1 MDGKGGKRK
10 GKNMKSNQFLFSRR
24 ATATMFRGRV
34 ACTACRLWRFQM
46 PRVRYTFARVCTCVF
61 SMGARVAYLKQ
72 GARMEYK
79 VLWKTGIK
87 KKKKEKERKKEE
99 GGVQHGCAREEL
111 IKQREG
117 NVTWFGR
124 EEKGGW
130 MCLSLVHGYNSVPT
144 GCKPRPLSFQRD
156 RERAYDFYSALFLGT
171 HPLFLQPGHELSL
184 NRNN

>member
-1 MDGKGGKRK
+1 
-10 GKNMKSNQFLFSRR
+10 
-24 ATATMFRGRV
+24 
-34 ACTACRLWRFQM
+34 
-46 PRVRYTFARVCTCVF
+46 
-61 SMGARVAYLKQ
+61 MGARVAYLKQ

-144 GCKPRPLSFQRD
+144 GCKPRPLSF
-156 RERAYDFYSALFLGT
+156 
-171 HPLFLQPGHELSL
+171 
-184 NRNN
+184 